1 MRPTYDAGSHGGLGC
16 RLEPVDISRFSQR
29 RSMPVSNLPRRF
41 DSEHIFMLDH
51 AWQWPPVGETSN
63 FGRFHGRCAET
74 TCLVAEQ
81 PQWTVRGETQGLCL
95 APRFGLDSN
104 PALRRLRRIEVGMM
118 EMDGNP

>member
-1 MRPTYDAGSHGGLGC
+1 MRPTDDAGSHGGLERC
-16 RLEPVDISRFSQR
+16 LEPVDISGVSQR
-29 RSMPVSNLPRRF
+29 REHARGEFTSLL

-51 AWQWPPVGETSN
+51 AWQWPSVGGTSN

-95 APRFGLDSN
+95 AARFGLDSD